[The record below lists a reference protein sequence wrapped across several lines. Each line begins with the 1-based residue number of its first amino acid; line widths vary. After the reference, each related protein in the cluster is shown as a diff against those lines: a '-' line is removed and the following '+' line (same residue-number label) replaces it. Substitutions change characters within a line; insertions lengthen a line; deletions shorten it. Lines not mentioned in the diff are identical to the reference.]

1 MVFKKQQNILVIFLQ
16 AKEMDLVA
24 CIGLIV
30 QIMKVFGKM
39 ICDIKV
45 E

>member
-16 AKEMDLVA
+16 EKEMDLDV

-39 ICDIKV
+39 I
-45 E
+45 